1 MRDPETGEM
10 RFRNRSNTVWGY
22 IAAWA
27 LFVLPALLLNKSIL
41 TDPDPMSGP
50 EVARYAA
57 AMFMA
62 STAALCV
69 LGRPYVTL
77 REGLVTVRNPLRVY
91 RFALSHVESVEDGFF
106 GFPKLVACGRTIRV
120 MGMEQSGF
128 DQLEGGSDDM
138 VVFKAELADRD
149 RTNVDPTEAGLLM
162 RWSPMDRGLALLLA
176 AWAVYAASFVVL

>member
-10 RFRNRSNTVWGY
+10 RFRNRSNTFWGY

-27 LFVLPALLLNKSIL
+27 LFALAALLLNKSIL
-41 TDPDPMSGP
+41 TDPDPMSAS

-62 STAALCV
+62 STTALCIM
-69 LGRPYVTL
+69 GRPYVTL

-106 GFPKLVACGRTIRV
+106 GFPKLVASGRTIRV
-120 MGMEQSGF
+120 MGMEQTGF
-128 DQLEGGSDDM
+128 DPLEGGSDDI
-138 VVFKAELADRD
+138 VVFKAELADREK
-149 RTNVDPTEAGLLM
+149 TTGDPAEAGLSM

-176 AWAVYAASFVVL
+176 VWAVYAASFVVL